1 MMFHE
6 NPQNTEST
14 MLGPRLTAETHLM
27 DPLDSTL
34 EFTCCYLAKQNGVL
48 DTHDCDRYHVYY
60 VRREVAKRYREYM
73 KSGAIEVRNQ
83 NRAQLL
89 PSPASR
95 N

>member
-1 MMFHE
+1 MTFHE
-6 NPQNTEST
+6 NPQNIKSPT
-14 MLGPRLTAETHLM
+14 LGPRLTADAHLM
-27 DPLDSTL
+27 DPLDPTL
-34 EFTCCYLAKQNGVL
+34 EFTCCSLAKQHGVL

-73 KSGAIEVRNQ
+73 KSGAIEVRNE